1 MGVSGPTQLLTIPP
15 PIHTD
20 DPGSPP
26 GSILLDPYGYLSC
39 RINGTTAEGSTRD
52 GKTILVTF
60 WAASPPRVSSF
71 TIYSPDLKPSA
82 FGRLPKVIYTE
93 DDLVLLR
100 VPICRPEDSLRTDN
114 NHYFVYK
121 AGTEDMPPSLKFFFR
136 TEAIT
141 PFPLTRTEIQV
152 FDPFSKGD
160 EEG

>member
-20 DPGSPP
+20 DPGSPPP

-100 VPICRPEDSLRTDN
+100 VPICRPEDSLRADN

-121 AGTEDMPPSLKFFFR
+121 AGTEDMPPSLKFFFSNR
-136 TEAIT
+136 GHYPISINQNGNTSVRS
-141 PFPLTRTEIQV
+141 LQQ
-152 FDPFSKGD
+152 G
-160 EEG
+160 G